1 MIRSVRAEWL
11 RSRVGVLG
19 ERNFRR
25 FYAGFVTSLL
35 GSSMSIVA
43 IAWAVL
49 DSRVSATGLGLVFAA
64 TVVPQVLLL
73 PLAGAIADR
82 LGRRRVMIAADAL
95 RCAAQATL
103 AVALAIGRPSLW
115 LFVLLAWLGGMG
127 TAFFTPALNAL
138 TVEIAP
144 REQLGN
150 ANSLY
155 GLAGSATRI
164 AGPALGG
171 VLVAVAG
178 SAVVVAVDAGTYAV
192 SVLALSLLQL
202 PGTGGG
208 TAGTPG
214 REPAARSTL
223 RADLAEGWADFRT
236 RTWLWTQT
244 VQFAFLNLITWAPWM
259 LLGPVE
265 GHAYLGGA
273 AVWGAIMAVQGVGA
287 IVAGLACLGRRPRRP
302 MVVAVVATFGYAL
315 PDIPM
320 ALHAAAPWVALGA
333 FACGAGSAIS
343 NAFSGTTMQQQIPP
357 DRLARVSSLT
367 LFPAYGIGVIGYA
380 VDGPLAAVLG
390 PALVF
395 GVGAVYG
402 LLSSAVVLALPSVR
416 AVRWLDK
423 GPVTKAPEPQLE
435 PEQARPRAAR
445 LPLHAGRGAQ
455 GGERGQPRDHRDDH
469 RDRQHL
475 REVGFGRERDDAERH
490 RHPAH
495 GQGERRRD
503 PRRAQ
508 GPAHHPAGLGWQA
521 QHHPGEA
528 RGGDDAQRAQADRER
543 QPVHVADRRDPD
555 QDQRDEREHVDR
567 PGHRAQDYH
576 VDVPGVDALIRR
588 GPRRGQEVPDR
599 ADRVVPPQADPAQLV
614 HRAAV
619 RGIQREGTLLMLAR
633 GGQVAAAQAH
643 LAGQEVHVGLVGG
656 QGPGPGRRV
665 GGGVQ
670 PLGGQRGLSQA
681 HMGLPVAGREPARLV
696 RRAQRVPVVTQVD
709 QRVAG
714 QAVRPLVRRVERHR
728 PVGHLDGLGVPVR
741 AQVRAGHQAPGPG
754 ALRLGG
760 NDARQQ
766 GRRLVEPPDVEHR
779 RSARQFVA

>member
-1 MIRSVRAEWL
+1 MRAEWL
-11 RSRVGVLG
+11 RNRAGVLG

-35 GSSMSIVA
+35 GSSMSTVA

-49 DSRVSATGLGLVFAA
+49 DSRVSATGLGLVFTA

-82 LGRRRVMIAADAL
+82 LGRRRVMIGADVL

-103 AVALAIGRPSLW
+103 AVALAVGRPPLW

-144 REQLGN
+144 RDQLAN

-178 SAVVVAVDAGTYAV
+178 SAVVVAVDAATYAV
-192 SVLALSLLQL
+192 SVLALSLLHL
-202 PGTGGG
+202 PGAGPG
-208 TAGTPG
+208 TAGTAG
-214 REPAARSTL
+214 TEPAPRSTL

-236 RTWLWTQT
+236 RTWLWAEST
-244 VQFAFLNLITWAPWM
+244 QFAFLNLITWAPWM
-259 LLGPVE
+259 LLGPVA

-273 AVWGAIMAVQGVGA
+273 AVWGAIMAVQGAGA
-287 IVAGLACLGRRPRRP
+287 IVAGLACLGRHPRRP
-302 MVVAVVATFGYAL
+302 MVIVVIATFGYAL

-343 NAFSGTTMQQQIPP
+343 SAFTSTTMQQQIPP
-357 DRLARVSSLT
+357 ERLARVSSLT

-380 VDGPLAAVLG
+380 VDGPLAAALG
-390 PALVF
+390 PAAVF
-395 GVGAVYG
+395 GAGAVYG
-402 LLSSAVVLALPSVR
+402 LLSSAIVLALPAVR
-416 AVRWLDK
+416 AVRWVDK
-423 GPVTKAPEPQLE
+423 EPAAGLLLLADRRAP
-435 PEQARPRAAR
+435 
-445 LPLHAGRGAQ
+445 
-455 GGERGQPRDHRDDH
+455 GGERSQPRDHRDGH
-469 RDRQHL
+469 RDRQQL
-475 REVGFGRERDDAERH
+475 REVELGRERDDAERH
-490 RHPAH
+490 RDPAH

-503 PRRAQ
+503 RRRAQ
-508 GPAHHPAGLGWQA
+508 GPAHHLAAFGRQA

-528 RGGDDAQRAQADRER
+528 RGGDDGQRAQADRER

-555 QDQRDEREHVDR
+555 HDQRDKREHVDR
-567 PGHRAQDYH
+567 PGHRAQDHH
-576 VDVPGVDALIRR
+576 VDVPGVDALIRG
-588 GPRRGQEVPDR
+588 GPGRGQEVPDR
-599 ADRVVPPQADPAQLV
+599 ADRVVPPEPDPAQLV
-614 HRAAV
+614 HRPAV
-619 RGIQREGTLLMLAR
+619 RGIQREGALLMLAR
-633 GGQVAAAQAH
+633 RGQVTAAQAH

-656 QGPGPGRRV
+656 QGPGPGCRV
-665 GGGVQ
+665 GGGVE
-670 PLGGQRGLSQA
+670 PLGGEGGLSQA
-681 HMGLPVAGREPARLV
+681 HVGLPVTGCEPARLV
-696 RRAQRVPVVTQVD
+696 RRAHRVAVVAQVD

-714 QAVRPLVRRVERHR
+714 QAVRPLVRGIQRHR

-754 ALRLGG
+754 TVRLGG

-766 GRRLVEPPDVEHR
+766 GGRLVEPPYV
-779 RSARQFVA
+779 